1 MCLYLMY
8 DIYVHKIRAM
18 DACNRY
24 NRPICLST
32 LGGAVPIYNVCVSIA
47 QSEVQERGR
56 SVETIYKP
64 YLQIV
69 EQN

>member
-1 MCLYLMY
+1 
-8 DIYVHKIRAM
+8 M

-47 QSEVQERGR
+47 KSEVQERGR
-56 SVETIYKP
+56 IVETIYKP